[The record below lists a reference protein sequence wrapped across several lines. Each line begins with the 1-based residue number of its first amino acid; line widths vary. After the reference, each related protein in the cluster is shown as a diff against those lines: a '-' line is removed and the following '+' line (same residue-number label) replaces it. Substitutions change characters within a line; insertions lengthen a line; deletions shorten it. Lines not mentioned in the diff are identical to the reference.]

1 MHGVLN
7 QIQWNKLRPFH
18 GSDSGEQTK
27 LWSKIIVHNFAKQK
41 DLPSLV
47 FQFKSWVYAK
57 PNSGLCQFGA
67 NIPPVLGLDA
77 IAQLTKKKFFFFCK
91 NLIWYWHL
99 QMDSSFPDT
108 YITLGL
114 AVVFDYTCVELILE
128 APQHIASIP
137 IITNYTLNCSCN
149 TMLYTS
155 TNAMFESCWSFQ
167 FSLESMPKMRWKNI
181 KV

>member
-1 MHGVLN
+1 MKQNNCAQFCKTKRSSISGVS
-7 QIQWNKLRPFH
+7 IQKLSLCEAQFRPVPIWCKYPA
-18 GSDSGEQTK
+18 SP
-27 LWSKIIVHNFAKQK
+27 WPWCN
-41 DLPSLV
+41 
-47 FQFKSWVYAK
+47 
-57 PNSGLCQFGA
+57 C
-67 NIPPVLGLDA
+67 A
-77 IAQLTKKKFFFFCK
+77 IDKKKVLFFCK

>member
-1 MHGVLN
+1 MISNYLFKSDRLSYSALFCTFLYVHGVLN

-77 IAQLTKKKFFFFCK
+77 IAQLTKKSSFFFAKILFDIDTCK
-91 NLIWYWHL
+91 WTHPFLIHISLWGLLLSLTIHAWNWYWRPH
-99 QMDSSFPDT
+99 
-108 YITLGL
+108 
-114 AVVFDYTCVELILE
+114 
-128 APQHIASIP
+128 SI
-137 IITNYTLNCSCN
+137 
-149 TMLYTS
+149 
-155 TNAMFESCWSFQ
+155 
-167 FSLESMPKMRWKNI
+167 
-181 KV
+181 